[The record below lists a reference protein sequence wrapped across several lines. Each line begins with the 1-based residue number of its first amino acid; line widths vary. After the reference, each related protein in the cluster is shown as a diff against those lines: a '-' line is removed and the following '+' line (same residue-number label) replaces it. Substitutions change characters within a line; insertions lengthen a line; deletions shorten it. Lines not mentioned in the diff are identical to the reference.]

1 MAKIEENFSMQGMS
15 GKVGNIFVYRQR
27 GGKTI
32 VAKTPHRSTKKTQK
46 QEEANKRFKAAS
58 IYAKNAL
65 LDPTLRE
72 LYTAE
77 AKKRDVASP
86 YNMAMA
92 DYLRPPVIDKIN
104 AEAYTGSASGEKII
118 IEADDK
124 FKVISLKVK
133 ITKSNGSL
141 IEEGQASLS
150 EGKWVYTT
158 TAANAS
164 PTGDKITV
172 IATGRTGNSTTK
184 EITL

>member
-65 LDPTLRE
+65 L
-72 LYTAE
+72 
-77 AKKRDVASP
+77 DVASP

-172 IATGRTGNSTTK
+172 IATDRTGNSTTK

>member
-32 VAKTPHRSTKKTQK
+32 VAKTPHRSTKKSQK
-46 QEEANKRFKAAS
+46 QEEANKHFKAAS
-58 IYAKNAL
+58 IYAQNAL
-65 LDPTLRE
+65 LDPTLKE

-77 AKKRDVASP
+77 AKKREVASA

-92 DYLRPPVIDKIN
+92 DYLKPPVIDKIN
-104 AEAYTGSASGEKII
+104 TEAYTGDASGEKII

-124 FKVISLKVK
+124 FKIISLKVK
-133 ITKSNGSL
+133 ITQSNGTL
-141 IEEGQASLS
+141 IEEGVASLS
-150 EGKWVYTT
+150 EGKWVYLTT
-158 TAANAS
+158 TANAS
-164 PTGDKITV
+164 RTGSKIIVT
-172 IATGRTGNSTTK
+172 ATDRPGNSTTK

>member
-15 GKVGNIFVYRQR
+15 GKV
-27 GGKTI
+27 
-32 VAKTPHRSTKKTQK
+32 
-46 QEEANKRFKAAS
+46 ANKRFKAAS

-65 LDPTLRE
+65 LDPTLKE

-172 IATGRTGNSTTK
+172 IATDRTGNSTTK